1 MKLKKFTTNFIV
13 ENINQSIIFYQDV
26 LGFQIEMIV
35 DRNQNTDNQIN
46 ENKDYVFSIMSKD
59 QIQLMFQTPKSMAE
73 DVPAFKDITFGT
85 SACFYLEIEGV
96 KEFYEEIKTKVE
108 VVKDLYTT
116 WYGMEEFHIKDCNG
130 NIIGFGERREDT

>member
-26 LGFQIEMIV
+26 LGFQVEMIV

-46 ENKDYVFSIMSKD
+46 ESKDYVFAIMSKD
-59 QIQLMFQTPKSMAE
+59 NIVLMFQTPESMAE
-73 DVPAFKDITFGT
+73 DVPVFKDITPGT
-85 SACFYLEIEGV
+85 SACYYLEVEGL
-96 KEFYEEIKTKVE
+96 KEFYQEIKTKVE

-130 NIIGFGERREDT
+130 NIIGFGERTEEA